1 MAAMLTQKAHMPQ
14 HMAPSGLSPS
24 QCAQDSS
31 RRVLF
36 GLTDISRI
44 HGTGCRKLSVLVLPA
59 CTPVGNFYFCQGFS
73 IKHNVEQSKR

>member
-1 MAAMLTQKAHMPQ
+1 MAAMPTQKAHMPQ

-24 QCAQDSS
+24 QCAQDLS

-44 HGTGCRKLSVLVLPA
+44 HGICCRKLSVLVLPA
-59 CTPVGNFYFCQGFS
+59 CIPDEVS
-73 IKHNVEQSKR
+73 ISVRFQHKA

>member
-14 HMAPSGLSPS
+14 HMAPSGFSPS

-36 GLTDISRI
+36 GFTDISRI
-44 HGTGCRKLSVLVLPA
+44 HGIGCRKLSV
-59 CTPVGNFYFCQGFS
+59 
-73 IKHNVEQSKR
+73 